1 MCGMSSDDSRLQP
14 HFNFLKIFVI
24 FIVQTETCAYL
35 WEIVELFIR
44 AEA

>member
-1 MCGMSSDDSRLQP
+1 MGWHQTTAIFKL

-35 WEIVELFIR
+35 WEIVELFLR